1 MLNVVRFQHVKT
13 LKGWGFGNYQVFIG
27 DAFLAMNPTDARK
40 YLSMKSAKQGKKMI
54 LVTGV
59 VDWSWSDIIDRVGGV
74 VTDHGTRVSRGA
86 EVAGL
91 LSIPAV
97 LGTNNATREIKNGD
111 RVRIVCEGN
120 TAFAYVERMVKER

>member
-1 MLNVVRFQHVKT
+1 VLNVVNFQHVIT
-13 LKGWGFGNYQVFIG
+13 LKGWGFGNYQVFTG
-27 DAFLAMNPTDARK
+27 YAFLAMNPTDARK
-40 YLSMKSAKQGKKMI
+40 YLSKQSAKQNKSAI

-97 LGTNNATREIKNGD
+97 LGTNSATREIKNGD
-111 RVRIVCEGN
+111 RIRIVCEGN
-120 TAFAYVERMVKER
+120 KAYAYVERLINDI